1 MVAFFLCCVRENK
14 SNKAFFMSRRVVELV
29 EDTRTPLEVA
39 IFHLK
44 RGDTFEQIKT
54 MMQSQYKITHYDF
67 VCDIVENKD
76 FQTILAKMQQNRR
89 FEMIEYAERCLHGKV
104 KDNDLEASAFVLER
118 VGSKEWKSQGKT
130 ELNLVSKEFSL
141 KFSDDEKKYIQDHL
155 K

>member
-1 MVAFFLCCVRENK
+1 
-14 SNKAFFMSRRVVELV
+14 MSGRVIELV

-39 IFHLK
+39 IFYLK

-76 FQTILAKMQQNRR
+76 FQAILSKMQQNRR
-89 FEMIEYAERCLHGKV
+89 FEMIEYAERCLHQKV
-104 KDNDLEASAFVLER
+104 KNNDLEASAFVLER
-118 VGSKEWKSQGKT
+118 VGGKEWKSQGKT
-130 ELNLVSKEFSL
+130 ELNLVSKEFSF
-141 KFSDDEKKYIQDHL
+141 KFSEDEKEHIRNSL

>member
-1 MVAFFLCCVRENK
+1 
-14 SNKAFFMSRRVVELV
+14 
-29 EDTRTPLEVA
+29 VA

-67 VCDIVENKD
+67 VNDIVENKD

-89 FEMIEYAERCLHGKV
+89 FEMLEYAERCLHQKV
-104 KDNDLEASAFVLER
+104 KNNDLEASAFVLER
-118 VGSKEWKSQGKT
+118 VGGKEWKSQGKN
-130 ELNLVSKEFSL
+130 EINLVSKEFSL
-141 KFSDDEKKYIQDHL
+141 KFSDDEKKYIKDNF